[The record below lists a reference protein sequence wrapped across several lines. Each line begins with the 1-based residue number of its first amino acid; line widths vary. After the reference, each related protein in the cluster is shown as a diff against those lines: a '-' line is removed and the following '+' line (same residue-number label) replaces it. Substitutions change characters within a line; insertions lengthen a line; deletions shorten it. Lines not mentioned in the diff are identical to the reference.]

1 MGAGNSKPKKTDGDK
16 IDGDKIDYSKDPETE
31 NMKIENVIDYVATK
45 YITQSDFTELQNLHK
60 SEYCN
65 KLVILTSKTI
75 KQFLNDIDIEY
86 LDQRTKDGLEI
97 NKMNEEKV
105 LYLAKGHMDRLDI
118 SNSIKKKRMCIG
130 IAKFYVKIAHLFA
143 AIAMTINPRYLYTDL
158 LGKEQNISI
167 FDKST
172 IPEQLRQ
179 SAKYKPTSIC
189 SSRIDVLKPVQ
200 NTENGI
206 SVKGKNCNM
215 NKKMK
220 STIDG
225 VNIPVSIEQD
235 KYLSDEPG
243 ISELELLYFDKYNF
257 NDGLYYGMTDESQ
270 KDYQHDLELFYKVF
284 TGQETIPPKKGENG
298 EILKD
303 TKGSPIP
310 SITKFSQIPLKA
322 FHKQELCTDTNS
334 PWTQI
339 YRGKPSEKL
348 FKEYAE
354 HLKTMI
360 SKSQERENA
369 LLSVIKE
376 IFSFWVDPKKKEKVL
391 TINPKLNNKSLQ
403 ELVVKT
409 RKIIIDLYINC
420 EKDFQ
425 KGLNIYEGIVKS
437 KMLVTQQRRIDQ
449 FEKKAED
456 LQDGN
461 VDVPGDGMPDG
472 GMPDGGMPDGGM
484 PDGGMPDG
492 GMPDGGMPDGGM
504 PDGGMPDGGQPGNI
518 QLAIS
523 EKGPVQPQYDD
534 EINLINNP
542 I

>member
-1 MGAGNSKPKKTDGDK
+1 MGAVNSKKKESGDE
-16 IDGDKIDYSKDPETE
+16 IDYSKDPETE

-45 YITQSDFTELQNLHK
+45 YITQSDFNELQNLHK
-60 SEYCN
+60 AEYCN
-65 KLVILTSKTI
+65 KLVVLTSKI
-75 KQFLNDIDIEY
+75 IGQFLNETDVEY
-86 LDQRTKDGLEI
+86 LNQRTQDGLEI
-97 NKMNEEKV
+97 NKMNNEKV
-105 LYLAKGHMDRLDI
+105 LYLAKGHMDKLDI

-130 IAKFYVKIAHLFA
+130 IAKYYVKIAHLFA
-143 AIAMTINPRYLYTDL
+143 AIAMTINPRYIYTDL

-167 FDKST
+167 FDKAT
-172 IPEQLRQ
+172 IPQQLRH
-179 SAKYKPTSIC
+179 SAKYKPTNIC

-215 NKKMK
+215 NKKVK
-220 STIDG
+220 TAIDG
-225 VNIPVSIEQD
+225 VNIPISIEQD

-257 NDGLYYGMTDESQ
+257 NDGLYYGMTEESQ
-270 KDYQHDLELFYKVF
+270 KDYQTDLELFYKVF
-284 TGQETIPPKKGENG
+284 TGQETIPPKKGQNG

-303 TKGSPIP
+303 KKGSPIP

-322 FHKQELCTDTNS
+322 FHKQELCKGENS

-339 YRGKPSEKL
+339 YRGNPSDKL

-360 SKSQERENA
+360 SKSQDRENA
-369 LLSVIKE
+369 LLGVIKE
-376 IFSFWVDPKKKEKVL
+376 IFSFWVDPQKKEKVL
-391 TINPKLNNKSLQ
+391 TINPKLNNESLQ
-403 ELVVKT
+403 KLVVKT

-461 VDVPGDGMPDG
+461 IDVPDGGVPDGVSAGVPGGVTGGVTG
-472 GMPDGGMPDGGM
+472 GMPDGVPDGRM
-484 PDGGMPDG
+484 PV
-492 GMPDGGMPDGGM
+492 
-504 PDGGMPDGGQPGNI
+504 NI

-523 EKGPVQPQYDD
+523 EKEPNQPQYDD